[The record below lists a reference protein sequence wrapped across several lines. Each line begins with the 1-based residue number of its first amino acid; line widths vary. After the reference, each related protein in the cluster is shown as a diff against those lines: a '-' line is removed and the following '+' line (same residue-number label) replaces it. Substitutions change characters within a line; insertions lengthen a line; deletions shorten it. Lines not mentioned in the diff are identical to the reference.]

1 MFKGGYVYIIT
12 NRRNGTLY
20 TGVTNSLRRRV
31 GEHKSQKGNGFT
43 ARYGLEKLVYYEK
56 GDGIEEAIMREK
68 EIKGMSRNKKIMLIE
83 NLNPQWKDLS
93 EGWY

>member
-1 MFKGGYVYIIT
+1 MFKWWYVYIIT
-12 NRRNGTLY
+12 NRRNWTLY
-20 TGVTNSLRRRV
+20 TWVTNSLRRRV

-43 ARYGLEKLVYYEK
+43 ARYWLEKLVYYEK
-56 GDGIEEAIMREK
+56 WDGIEEAIMREK

-93 EGWY
+93 EWWY